1 MKLLIITFFLL
12 LSIHI
17 SAQENDLEKKLGHD
31 TFPYLTTLKN
41 AVANRDTVLI
51 GAVMLLRGKHYEA
64 QKMRREAIREYN
76 KAYQLDSTR
85 FKIASVYAKN
95 VKLGMDAEHSTVLS
109 QIEEESS
116 RRTAVTRS
124 VVVTT
129 AAVAQAYNESKNQ
142 TSEAGSSSSGGFT
155 TSNTNNNTTSSS
167 PIIDNGQVCP
177 ICKGRGKCSGSDN
190 KYCLGSKKCQYCGG
204 NGYYFSY
211 GNKVMCSNCNTP
223 GNNIKNIRGD
233 GVCSYCHGTGVC
245 HKCGGLKK

>member
-1 MKLLIITFFLL
+1 MYFYQTPLNNIIQMIHIWILIVIFATKYFLKTFCYMKLLITTFFLL

-31 TFPYLTTLKN
+31 TFPYLTMLKN
-41 AVANRDTVLI
+41 AVENRDTVLI
-51 GAVMLLRGKHYEA
+51 GAVILLRGKHYEA

-95 VKLGMDAEHSTVLS
+95 IKLGMDAEHSTVLS

-116 RRTAVTRS
+116 RRTAVARA

-142 TSEAGSSSSGGFT
+142 TS
-155 TSNTNNNTTSSS
+155 
-167 PIIDNGQVCP
+167 VLW
-177 ICKGRGKCSGSDN
+177 GRGN
-190 KYCLGSKKCQYCGG
+190 KRYNTSRLLIVDTPVLHDFDIMNYHANAGLQILNEPITNQY
-204 NGYYFSY
+204 
-211 GNKVMCSNCNTP
+211 T
-223 GNNIKNIRGD
+223 I
-233 GVCSYCHGTGVC
+233 GTGVSITF
-245 HKCGGLKK
+245 